1 MGRVRE
7 MDTEREREG
16 KRERKRERER
26 ESERER
32 EREREGE
39 RMGDR
44 SRKSI
49 LEDSEKEGRSDGYA
63 DNKINVR
70 GSSLDSCFFLV
81 TSLFIIIGIY
91 GLSMKK
97 LRYLLNVWTIII

>member
-1 MGRVRE
+1 
-7 MDTEREREG
+7 
-16 KRERKRERER
+16 
-26 ESERER
+26 
-32 EREREGE
+32 
-39 RMGDR
+39 MGDR

-81 TSLFIIIGIY
+81 TSLFIIIGISGY
-91 GLSMKK
+91 Q
-97 LRYLLNVWTIII
+97 